1 MIKRVFV
8 ANRGEIAVRVVRAC
22 RELGIETVVPY
33 SESDA
38 GSLATILADQA
49 ICIGPGGPARRSYLD
64 VPSILAA
71 AQGTGANAIHPGYGF
86 LAENADFAAACVDA
100 GLIFVGPSADAIS
113 RMGDKIAGRRTV
125 IAAGVPVV
133 PGSDDPIADA
143 AEAQALAIEIGP
155 PVLLKAKAG
164 GGGRGMRIV
173 EDVSQV
179 SAAFEEAS
187 REAAAAFGDGSLY
200 VERYLA
206 KVRHVEIQ
214 IMADTHGNVIYLG
227 ERDCSVQRRHQK
239 LIEEGPSPA
248 VDADLRRR
256 MGEAAVAGARAV
268 DYVGAGTVEFLLDA
282 NNGEYHFIEMNTRIQ
297 VEHPVT
303 EALTG
308 VDLVAEQLRVAGGET
323 LSISQEQVSPTGH
336 AIECRINAEDPAQGF
351 APMPGVIT
359 AYRAPGGPGVRVDS
373 HCFEGYRMPP
383 DYDSLLA
390 KVIVHA
396 ANRDQARRRMRR
408 ALDEM
413 VIEGIATTIPF
424 HRAVME
430 DPEFASGEVT
440 TDYLERRLDD
450 LVGG

>member
-1 MIKRVFV
+1 MVKRVFV

-22 RELGIETVVPY
+22 HELGIEAVVPY

-49 ICIGPGGPARRSYLD
+49 VCIGPAGPAKRSYLD
-64 VPSILAA
+64 VPTILAA
-71 AQGTGANAIHPGYGF
+71 AQGTGADAIHPGYGF
-86 LAENADFAAACVDA
+86 LAENADFAQACVDA
-100 GLIFVGPSADAIS
+100 GLIWIGPPADAIS
-113 RMGDKIAGRRTV
+113 RMGDKIAGRRTAV
-125 IAAGVPVV
+125 IAGVPVV

-143 AEAQALAIEIGP
+143 TEAQALATEIGP
-155 PVLLKAKAG
+155 PVLLKAKSG

-173 EDVSQV
+173 HYVSQV
-179 SAAFEEAS
+179 GEAFEEAS

-206 KVRHVEIQ
+206 KIRHVEIQ
-214 IMADTHGNVIYLG
+214 VMADTHGNVIYLG

-248 VDADLRRR
+248 VDEDMRRR
-256 MGEAAVAGARAV
+256 MGEAAVSAARAV
-268 DYVGAGTVEFLLDA
+268 DYVGAGTVEFLFDTLTS
-282 NNGEYHFIEMNTRIQ
+282 EFHFIEMNTRIQ

-308 VDLVAEQLRVAGGET
+308 VDLVAEQLRVAGGER
-323 LSISQEQVSPTGH
+323 LSISQEEVATVGH
-336 AIECRINAEDPAQGF
+336 AIECRINAEDPARGF

-359 AYRAPGGPGVRVDS
+359 AYRVPGGPGVRVDS
-373 HCFEGYRMPP
+373 HCFTGYRMPP

-396 ANRDQARRRMRR
+396 PDRDQARRRMRR

-413 VIEGIATTIPF
+413 VIEGISTTIPF
-424 HRAVME
+424 HKKVME
-430 DPEFASGEVT
+430 DPEFASGDVT
-440 TDYLERRLDD
+440 TDYLDRRLDD
-450 LVGG
+450 LI

>member
-22 RELGIETVVPY
+22 HELGIEAVVPY

-38 GSLATILADQA
+38 GSLATILADRA
-49 ICIGPGGPARRSYLD
+49 VCIGPGGPARRSYLD
-64 VPSILAA
+64 VPTILAA
-71 AQGTGANAIHPGYGF
+71 AQGTDADAIHPGYGF

-143 AEAQALAIEIGP
+143 DEARALATDIGP

-173 EDVSQV
+173 HDIAQV
-179 SAAFEEAS
+179 GAAFEEAS
-187 REAAAAFGDGSLY
+187 REAEAAFGDGSLY

-206 KVRHVEIQ
+206 KIRHVEIQ

-256 MGEAAVAGARAV
+256 MGEAAVAAARAV

-282 NNGEYHFIEMNTRIQ
+282 LDDQFHFIEMNTRIQ

-308 VDLVAEQLRVAGGET
+308 VDLVAEQLRVASGEA
-323 LSISQEQVSPTGH
+323 LSIDQEQVMPVGH
-336 AIECRINAEDPAQGF
+336 AIECRINAEDPAQNFG
-351 APMPGVIT
+351 PMPGVIT
-359 AYRAPGGPGVRVDS
+359 AYRVPGGPGVRVDS

-396 ANRDQARRRMRR
+396 PSRDLARRRMRR

-413 VIEGIATTIPF
+413 VIDGIPTTIPF
-424 HRAVME
+424 HRSVME
-430 DPEFASGEVT
+430 DPEFASGDVT
-440 TDYLERRLDD
+440 TDFLERRLDD
-450 LVGG
+450 LV

>member
-1 MIKRVFV
+1 MIKRVFI

-22 RELGIETVVPY
+22 RELGIESVVPY

-38 GSLATILADQA
+38 GSLAPTLADQA
-49 ICIGPGGPARRSYLD
+49 VCIGPGGPARRSYLD

-71 AQGTGANAIHPGYGF
+71 AQGSGADAIHPGYGF

-125 IAAGVPVV
+125 VAAGVPVV

-143 AEAQALAIEIGP
+143 DEAQALAIEIGP
-155 PVLLKAKAG
+155 PVLLKAKSG

-173 EDVSQV
+173 DDVSQV
-179 SAAFEEAS
+179 GAAFEEAS
-187 REAAAAFGDGSLY
+187 REAEAAFGDGSLY

-214 IMADTHGNVIYLG
+214 IMADTHGNVVYLG

-282 NNGEYHFIEMNTRIQ
+282 NNGEFHFIEMNTRIQ

-323 LSISQEQVSPTGH
+323 LSISQEQVTSTGH
-336 AIECRINAEDPAQGF
+336 AIECRINAEDPAEGF

-359 AYRAPGGPGVRVDS
+359 AYRVPGGPGVRVDS

-383 DYDSLLA
+383 DYDSLLG

-396 ANRDQARRRMRR
+396 ATRDQARRRMRR

-413 VIEGIATTIPF
+413 VIEGIPTTIPF

-430 DPEFASGEVT
+430 DPEFASGEIT
-440 TDYLERRLDD
+440 TDYLERRLND
-450 LVGG
+450 LI

>member
-1 MIKRVFV
+1 MVKRVFV

-22 RELGIETVVPY
+22 HELGIEAVVPY

-49 ICIGPGGPARRSYLD
+49 VCIGPAGPAKRSYLD
-64 VPSILAA
+64 VPTILAA
-71 AQGTGANAIHPGYGF
+71 AQGTGADAIHPGYGF
-86 LAENADFAAACVDA
+86 LAENADFAQACVDA
-100 GLIFVGPSADAIS
+100 GLIWIGPPADAIS
-113 RMGDKIAGRRTV
+113 RMGDKIAGRRTAV
-125 IAAGVPVV
+125 IAGVPVV

-143 AEAQALAIEIGP
+143 AEAQALATEIGP
-155 PVLLKAKAG
+155 PVLLKAKSG

-173 EDVSQV
+173 HDVSQV
-179 SAAFEEAS
+179 GEAFEEAS

-206 KVRHVEIQ
+206 KIRHVEIQ
-214 IMADTHGNVIYLG
+214 VMADTHGNVIYLG

-248 VDADLRRR
+248 VDEDMRRR
-256 MGEAAVAGARAV
+256 MGEAAVSAARAV
-268 DYVGAGTVEFLLDA
+268 DYVGAGTVEFLFDTLTS
-282 NNGEYHFIEMNTRIQ
+282 EFHFIEMNTRIQ

-308 VDLVAEQLRVAGGET
+308 VDLVAEQLRVAGGER
-323 LSISQEQVSPTGH
+323 LSISQEEVATVGH
-336 AIECRINAEDPAQGF
+336 AIECRINAEDPARGF

-359 AYRAPGGPGVRVDS
+359 AYRVPGGPGVRVDS
-373 HCFEGYRMPP
+373 HCFTGYRMPP

-396 ANRDQARRRMRR
+396 PDRDQARRRMRR

-413 VIEGIATTIPF
+413 VIEGISTTIPF
-424 HRAVME
+424 HKKVME
-430 DPEFASGEVT
+430 DPEFASGDVT
-440 TDYLERRLDD
+440 TDYLDRRLDD
-450 LVGG
+450 LI

>member
-1 MIKRVFV
+1 MVKRVFV

-22 RELGIETVVPY
+22 HELGIEAVVPY

-49 ICIGPGGPARRSYLD
+49 VCIGPAGPAKRSYLD
-64 VPSILAA
+64 VPTILAA
-71 AQGTGANAIHPGYGF
+71 AQGTGADAIHPGYGF
-86 LAENADFAAACVDA
+86 LAENADFAQACVNA
-100 GLIFVGPSADAIS
+100 GLIWIGPPADAIS
-113 RMGDKIAGRRTV
+113 RMGDKIAGRRTAV
-125 IAAGVPVV
+125 IAGVPVV

-143 AEAQALAIEIGP
+143 TEAQALATEIGP
-155 PVLLKAKAG
+155 PVLLKAKSG

-173 EDVSQV
+173 HDVSQV
-179 SAAFEEAS
+179 GEAFEEAS

-206 KVRHVEIQ
+206 KIRHVEIQ
-214 IMADTHGNVIYLG
+214 VMADTHGNVIYLG

-248 VDADLRRR
+248 VDEDMRRR
-256 MGEAAVAGARAV
+256 MGEAAVSAARAV
-268 DYVGAGTVEFLLDA
+268 DYVGAGTVEFLFDTLTS
-282 NNGEYHFIEMNTRIQ
+282 EFHFIEMNTRIQ

-308 VDLVAEQLRVAGGET
+308 VDLVAEQLRVAGGER
-323 LSISQEQVSPTGH
+323 LSISQEEVATVGH
-336 AIECRINAEDPAQGF
+336 AIECRINAEDPARGF

-359 AYRAPGGPGVRVDS
+359 AYRVPGGPGVRVDS
-373 HCFEGYRMPP
+373 HCFTGYRMPP

-396 ANRDQARRRMRR
+396 PDRDQARRRMRR

-413 VIEGIATTIPF
+413 VIEGISTTIPF
-424 HRAVME
+424 HKKVME
-430 DPEFASGEVT
+430 DPEFASGDVT
-440 TDYLERRLDD
+440 TDYLDRRLDD
-450 LVGG
+450 LI